1 MAKYFNELMET
12 APRDQIYHLQSYNL
26 SRTVYH
32 VYKNMPMYRERMD
45 AAGVKPEDIHSVDD
59 LAKLPFTNKQDL
71 RDYYPY
77 GMFCVDPGKLMRIH
91 ASS

>member
-1 MAKYFNELMET
+1 MAKYFNEAMET

-45 AAGVKPEDIHSVDD
+45 AAGVKGDDIDTEDE
-59 LAKLPFTNKQDL
+59 L
-71 RDYYPY
+71 
-77 GMFCVDPGKLMRIH
+77 
-91 ASS
+91 